1 MLLRSKARLKSISS
15 PQKATETSP
24 NDDSS
29 ISSISSK
36 SWPSP
41 KPKIA
46 GLTNSDADISAGE
59 SSAFTRLATE
69 SLNSESSSD
78 SSQNKST
85 SGDSAGETI
94 AQGEAGKIIGKMTKN
109 DLEGLVVR
117 LCGEVK
123 RLQKVLRH

>member
-24 NDDSS
+24 NDD
-29 ISSISSK
+29 SSISSK

>member
-29 ISSISSK
+29 ISSK
-36 SWPSP
+36 SWSSP